1 MLGGG
6 KLPQMGA
13 LCASQGAW
21 FPIKCVEGV
30 AVKHQAS
37 KSLGFSKLAFGEY
50 AAFIGGV
57 RH

>member
-1 MLGGG
+1 MPAKGLGF
-6 KLPQMGA
+6 L
-13 LCASQGAW
+13 LS
-21 FPIKCVEGV
+21 VEGV
-30 AVKHQAS
+30 AVKRQAS